1 MPVLYTLLPENR
13 WKELTE
19 ENHDVSPTSDIIVK
33 GITSELKYI
42 SNAAAQI
49 YKH

>member
-19 ENHDVSPTSDIIVK
+19 EKHGVSPTLDIIVK
-33 GITSELKYI
+33 GITSQLF
-42 SNAAAQI
+42 SNVAAQI

>member
-19 ENHDVSPTSDIIVK
+19 ENHDVSPTSDIIVM
-33 GITSELKYI
+33 GITSELF